1 MLHSTALAAAGEHMI
16 TLDDDALA
24 SVVGGDGWKEWLAK
38 KIGELVFDCIA
49 GGLDDL
55 IGAAQEGYADA
66 R

>member
-55 IGAAQEGYADA
+55 IDAAQEGYEDA

>member
-1 MLHSTALAAAGEHMI
+1 MLITTALAASGEQIMA
-16 TLDDDALA
+16 LDEDALA

-38 KIGELVFDCIA
+38 KIGELLFDCIA

-55 IGAAQEGYADA
+55 IDAAEEGYEDA

>member
-1 MLHSTALAAAGEHMI
+1 MLNSTVLAASGEHMT

-38 KIGELVFDCIA
+38 KIGELLFDCIA

-55 IGAAQEGYADA
+55 IAAAEEGYADA

>member
-24 SVVGGDGWKEWLAK
+24 SVVGGDGWREWLAK
-38 KIGELVFDCIA
+38 KIGELAFDCIA

-55 IGAAQEGYADA
+55 IDAAQAGYEDA